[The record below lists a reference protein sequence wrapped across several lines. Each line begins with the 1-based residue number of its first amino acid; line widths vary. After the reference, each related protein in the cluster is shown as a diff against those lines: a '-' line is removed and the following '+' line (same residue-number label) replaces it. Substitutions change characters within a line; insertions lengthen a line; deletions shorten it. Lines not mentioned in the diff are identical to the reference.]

1 MPRLACLARWLLS
14 GLGLFLLLVHGAW
27 AQTKPGGGNPDF
39 TLVNRSQARIDILNV
54 SPVAAT
60 SWGRDLLGETV
71 TVPPGGRHQVRLGRP
86 GECRFDIRVV
96 YQDRREEERR
106 GVDLCAVEEVVM
118 TGERARAQGQPA
130 PQNPPAQG
138 GTPRLVV
145 SNASQGIVNEI
156 YARPRGTQ
164 EWGAD
169 LLGQEVLPAGQR
181 FTRELPSAR
190 GCIWSLRIVHR
201 TGRAEERA
209 DVDLCAGREVALAP
223 PSQPAPAQPAPA
235 QPAPGQA
242 APGAAPA
249 RPLQLVSTGT
259 GFYVSRRGHVVTNR
273 HVIDGCTAVAI
284 ARPNGQRLNLRL
296 LGEDAVNDLAI
307 LQLVGTTSPMLQL
320 RGQGA
325 PIRAGDRVVVI
336 GYPARQVLGDLIVT
350 EGSVSALRG
359 PRGDGALFQYSAPIQ
374 GGNSGGPIFDES
386 GLVVG
391 VVVSR
396 IEQLP
401 GGRPAQNI
409 NFGIH
414 LDPLRRLARNL
425 GVDLEEVAPRDA
437 WRTPDIVERSQ
448 PAVLPLD
455 CLR

>member
-1 MPRLACLARWLLS
+1 MLRLVRLARRLLPV
-14 GLGLFLLLVHGAW
+14 LGLLLLLVDGAA
-27 AQTKPGGGNPDF
+27 AQTRPGAGNPDF

-54 SPVAAT
+54 SPMT
-60 SWGRDLLGETV
+60 SDSWGRDLLGENT

-86 GECRFDIRVV
+86 GECRFDIRVI

-106 GVDLCAVEEVVM
+106 GVDLCAVEEIVM
-118 TGERARAQGQPA
+118 TGEHARAQGQPA
-130 PQNPPAQG
+130 QQNPPPAQG

-145 SNASQGIVNEI
+145 NNTTQGVVNEI

-164 EWGAD
+164 EWGPD
-169 LLGQEVLPAGQR
+169 LLGQNVLPAGQR
-181 FTRELPSAR
+181 FTRELPAAR
-190 GCIWSLRIVHR
+190 GCVWSLRLVHR
-201 TGRAEERA
+201 TGVAEEWA
-209 DVDLCAGREVALAP
+209 DLDLCAGREVALAP
-223 PSQPAPAQPAPA
+223 PA

-242 APGAAPA
+242 APGGAAQ

-259 GFYVSRRGHVVTNR
+259 GFYVTRQGHIVTNR
-273 HVIDGCTAVAI
+273 HVIEGCTAVAI

-307 LQLVGTTSPMLQL
+307 LQLPGTASPLLQL

-325 PIRAGDRVVVI
+325 AIRAGDRVVVI

-350 EGSVSALRG
+350 EGSVSGLRG

-374 GGNSGGPIFDES
+374 GGNSGGPILDEA

-414 LDPLRRLARNL
+414 LDPLRRLASNL
-425 GVDLEEVAPRDA
+425 GVNLNEAAPRDGL
-437 WRTPDIVERSQ
+437 RTPDIVERSQ
-448 PAVLPLD
+448 AAVLPLD

>member
-1 MPRLACLARWLLS
+1 MPRLARLARRLFVALS
-14 GLGLFLLLVHGAW
+14 LSLVLVDGAT
-27 AQTKPGGGNPDF
+27 AQPRQGAGNPDF
-39 TLVNRSQARIDILNV
+39 TLVNHSRARIDILNV
-54 SPVAAT
+54 SPVT
-60 SWGRDLLGETV
+60 SDSWGRDLLGENV
-71 TVPPGGRHQVRLGRP
+71 TVPPGGRHEVRLGRP
-86 GECRFDIRVV
+86 GECRFDIRVI

-106 GVDLCAVEEVVM
+106 GVDLCAVAEIVM
-118 TGERARAQGQPA
+118 TGERARAQGQQA
-130 PQNPPAQG
+130 PQNPPPQG

-145 SNASQGIVNEI
+145 SNTSQGVVNEI

-164 EWGAD
+164 EWGPD
-169 LLGQEVLPAGQR
+169 LLGRDVLPAGQR

-190 GCIWSLRIVHR
+190 GCVWSLRIVHGS
-201 TGRAEERA
+201 GRAEERA
-209 DVDLCAGREVALAP
+209 DIDLCAGRELALAP
-223 PSQPAPAQPAPA
+223 PA
-235 QPAPGQA
+235 QPAPGQP
-242 APGAAPA
+242 APGGSA

-259 GFYVSRRGHVVTNR
+259 GFYVTRQGHVVTNR

-284 ARPNGQRLNLRL
+284 ARPNGQRLNLRV
-296 LGEDAVNDLAI
+296 LGEDALNDLAI
-307 LQLVGTTSPMLQL
+307 LQLAGTTSPMLQM

-350 EGSVSALRG
+350 EGSVSGLRG

-374 GGNSGGPIFDES
+374 GGNSGGPILDEA

-414 LDPLRRLARNL
+414 LDALRRLARNL
-425 GVDLEEVAPRDA
+425 GVDLDEAAPRDA
-437 WRTPDIVERSQ
+437 LRTPDIVERSQ
-448 PAVLPLD
+448 SAVLPLD